1 MILKDTDR
9 KEVYIVKTARREIEG
24 RPVLAV
30 CYDFDRTLSP
40 ENMQDGYIRAV
51 DYDVDS
57 FWEES
62 NRLAED
68 HCMDQN
74 LAYMYKMLQ
83 SARGKEILNK
93 ERLKQ
98 YGGKVRLY
106 DGIKGWFRRINAYGE
121 RRGILVEHYIISSG
135 LREIIEGT
143 AIAKYFT
150 HIYASSFYYNEH
162 GEPCWPAQVIN
173 YTNKTQFLFRIEK
186 GILDI
191 NDNAVNDHF
200 AEGELRVPFRNI
212 VYIGDSATDIPC
224 MRLVNSLGGHSVG
237 VYDSENTDSKDTV
250 RRMIRDER
258 IRYYVPADYTKG
270 SEMDTFMHQ
279 IIDKTAAY
287 EVLEE
292 KHLRE
297 RVLVDY
303 INDDKYTLSV
313 LINGKWGS
321 GKTFF
326 IKNFMSGLNKKNVYY
341 ISLYGIATIMQLNV
355 DIYKLAISRTI
366 DMKLFNKSKP
376 KRLKYLIYI
385 KNKILNCSSKIIIVL
400 KFLLDYLGLNRDK
413 VKEIIGQKQILN
425 NVILVMDDMERCKV
439 PMDELL
445 G

>member
-1 MILKDTDR
+1 MYCSIMILKDRDR

-106 DGIKGWFRRINAYGE
+106 DGIRGWFRRINAYGE

-224 MRLVNSLGGHSVG
+224 MRLVNSLGGHSIG
-237 VYDSENTDSKDTV
+237 VYDSENTASKDTV

-270 SEMDTFMHQ
+270 SEMDILIHR

-287 EVLEE
+287 EVLEG
-292 KHLRE
+292 KHLRDRKE
-297 RVLVDY
+297 A
-303 INDDKYTLSV
+303 I
-313 LINGKWGS
+313 
-321 GKTFF
+321 
-326 IKNFMSGLNKKNVYY
+326 GLK
-341 ISLYGIATIMQLNV
+341 
-355 DIYKLAISRTI
+355 
-366 DMKLFNKSKP
+366 
-376 KRLKYLIYI
+376 
-385 KNKILNCSSKIIIVL
+385 
-400 KFLLDYLGLNRDK
+400 
-413 VKEIIGQKQILN
+413 
-425 NVILVMDDMERCKV
+425 
-439 PMDELL
+439 
-445 G
+445 

>member
-1 MILKDTDR
+1 M
-9 KEVYIVKTARREIEG
+9 KTARREIEG

-62 NRLAED
+62 NRLAGD

-106 DGIKGWFRRINAYGE
+106 DGIRGWFRRINAYGE

-143 AIAKYFT
+143 AIAKDFT

-224 MRLVNSLGGHSVG
+224 MRL
-237 VYDSENTDSKDTV
+237 
-250 RRMIRDER
+250 
-258 IRYYVPADYTKG
+258 
-270 SEMDTFMHQ
+270 
-279 IIDKTAAY
+279 TA
-287 EVLEE
+287 
-292 KHLRE
+292 
-297 RVLVDY
+297 
-303 INDDKYTLSV
+303 
-313 LINGKWGS
+313 
-321 GKTFF
+321 
-326 IKNFMSGLNKKNVYY
+326 
-341 ISLYGIATIMQLNV
+341 
-355 DIYKLAISRTI
+355 
-366 DMKLFNKSKP
+366 
-376 KRLKYLIYI
+376 
-385 KNKILNCSSKIIIVL
+385 
-400 KFLLDYLGLNRDK
+400 
-413 VKEIIGQKQILN
+413 
-425 NVILVMDDMERCKV
+425 
-439 PMDELL
+439 
-445 G
+445 

>member
-1 MILKDTDR
+1 MYCSIMILKDTDR
-9 KEVYIVKTARREIEG
+9 KEVYIVKTARREIES

-62 NRLAED
+62 NRLAGD

-106 DGIKGWFRRINAYGE
+106 DGIRGWFRRINAYGE

-143 AIAKYFT
+143 AIAKDFT

-237 VYDSENTDSKDTV
+237 VYDLENAASKDTV
-250 RRMIRDER
+250 CRMIRDER

-270 SEMDTFMHQ
+270 SEMDTLMHR

-292 KHLRE
+292 KHLRDRKE
-297 RVLVDY
+297 AVSC
-303 INDDKYTLSV
+303 NDRCY
-313 LINGKWGS
+313 
-321 GKTFF
+321 
-326 IKNFMSGLNKKNVYY
+326 
-341 ISLYGIATIMQLNV
+341 
-355 DIYKLAISRTI
+355 
-366 DMKLFNKSKP
+366 
-376 KRLKYLIYI
+376 
-385 KNKILNCSSKIIIVL
+385 SS
-400 KFLLDYLGLNRDK
+400 
-413 VKEIIGQKQILN
+413 
-425 NVILVMDDMERCKV
+425 
-439 PMDELL
+439 
-445 G
+445 

>member
-1 MILKDTDR
+1 M
-9 KEVYIVKTARREIEG
+9 KTARREIEG

-143 AIAKYFT
+143 AIAKDFT
-150 HIYASSFYYNEH
+150 HIYASSFYYN
-162 GEPCWPAQVIN
+162 
-173 YTNKTQFLFRIEK
+173 
-186 GILDI
+186 DI

-292 KHLRE
+292 KHLRDRKE
-297 RVLVDY
+297 
-303 INDDKYTLSV
+303 
-313 LINGKWGS
+313 
-321 GKTFF
+321 
-326 IKNFMSGLNKKNVYY
+326 
-341 ISLYGIATIMQLNV
+341 
-355 DIYKLAISRTI
+355 AII
-366 DMKLFNKSKP
+366 
-376 KRLKYLIYI
+376 
-385 KNKILNCSSKIIIVL
+385 
-400 KFLLDYLGLNRDK
+400 
-413 VKEIIGQKQILN
+413 
-425 NVILVMDDMERCKV
+425 
-439 PMDELL
+439 
-445 G
+445 

>member
-1 MILKDTDR
+1 MRRWWQYHLFSCSKKIHLTEEGLFRFLCRIMILKDRDR
-9 KEVYIVKTARREIEG
+9 KEVYIVRTARREIEG

-57 FWEES
+57 FWAES

-106 DGIKGWFRRINAYGE
+106 DGIKGWFRRINAYGGK
-121 RRGILVEHYIISSG
+121 RGILVEHYIISSR

-143 AIAKYFT
+143 AIAKDFT

-237 VYDSENTDSKDTV
+237 VYDLENTDSKDTV
-250 RRMIRDER
+250 CRMIRDER
-258 IRYYVPADYTKG
+258 IRYYVPADYKKNSG
-270 SEMDTFMHQ
+270 LDMLMHQ

-292 KHLRE
+292 KHLRDRKE
-297 RVLVDY
+297 TVD
-303 INDDKYTLSV
+303 
-313 LINGKWGS
+313 
-321 GKTFF
+321 
-326 IKNFMSGLNKKNVYY
+326 
-341 ISLYGIATIMQLNV
+341 
-355 DIYKLAISRTI
+355 
-366 DMKLFNKSKP
+366 
-376 KRLKYLIYI
+376 
-385 KNKILNCSSKIIIVL
+385 
-400 KFLLDYLGLNRDK
+400 
-413 VKEIIGQKQILN
+413 
-425 NVILVMDDMERCKV
+425 
-439 PMDELL
+439 
-445 G
+445 

>member
-1 MILKDTDR
+1 MYCSIMILKDTDR

-62 NRLAED
+62 NQLAEG

-106 DGIKGWFRRINAYGE
+106 DGIRGWFRRINAYGE

-143 AIAKYFT
+143 AIAKDFT

-237 VYDSENTDSKDTV
+237 VYDLENTASKDTV

-270 SEMDTFMHQ
+270 SEMDILIHR

-292 KHLRE
+292 KHLRDRKE
-297 RVLVDY
+297 AVGC
-303 INDDKYTLSV
+303 ND
-313 LINGKWGS
+313 
-321 GKTFF
+321 
-326 IKNFMSGLNKKNVYY
+326 
-341 ISLYGIATIMQLNV
+341 
-355 DIYKLAISRTI
+355 R
-366 DMKLFNKSKP
+366 
-376 KRLKYLIYI
+376 
-385 KNKILNCSSKIIIVL
+385 CHSS
-400 KFLLDYLGLNRDK
+400 
-413 VKEIIGQKQILN
+413 
-425 NVILVMDDMERCKV
+425 
-439 PMDELL
+439 
-445 G
+445 

>member
-1 MILKDTDR
+1 M
-9 KEVYIVKTARREIEG
+9 KTARREIEG

-57 FWEES
+57 FWAES

-106 DGIKGWFRRINAYGE
+106 DGIRGWFRRINAYGE

-143 AIAKYFT
+143 AIAKDFT

-237 VYDSENTDSKDTV
+237 VYDLENTDSKDTV

-270 SEMDTFMHQ
+270 SEMDILIHR

-292 KHLRE
+292 KHLRDRKE
-297 RVLVDY
+297 AVA
-303 INDDKYTLSV
+303 KY
-313 LINGKWGS
+313 
-321 GKTFF
+321 
-326 IKNFMSGLNKKNVYY
+326 
-341 ISLYGIATIMQLNV
+341 
-355 DIYKLAISRTI
+355 
-366 DMKLFNKSKP
+366 
-376 KRLKYLIYI
+376 
-385 KNKILNCSSKIIIVL
+385 
-400 KFLLDYLGLNRDK
+400 
-413 VKEIIGQKQILN
+413 
-425 NVILVMDDMERCKV
+425 
-439 PMDELL
+439 
-445 G
+445 

>member
-1 MILKDTDR
+1 MRESCFKGLSFLYCSIMILKDTDR

-51 DYDVDS
+51 DYDVDG
-57 FWEES
+57 FWAES

-237 VYDSENTDSKDTV
+237 VYDLENTDSKDTV

-270 SEMDTFMHQ
+270 SEMDILIHR

-292 KHLRE
+292 KHLRDRKE
-297 RVLVDY
+297 A
-303 INDDKYTLSV
+303 
-313 LINGKWGS
+313 GS
-321 GKTFF
+321 WSFT
-326 IKNFMSGLNKKNVYY
+326 
-341 ISLYGIATIMQLNV
+341 
-355 DIYKLAISRTI
+355 
-366 DMKLFNKSKP
+366 
-376 KRLKYLIYI
+376 
-385 KNKILNCSSKIIIVL
+385 
-400 KFLLDYLGLNRDK
+400 
-413 VKEIIGQKQILN
+413 
-425 NVILVMDDMERCKV
+425 
-439 PMDELL
+439 
-445 G
+445 

>member
-1 MILKDTDR
+1 MYCSIMILKDTDR

-57 FWEES
+57 FWAES

-106 DGIKGWFRRINAYGE
+106 DGIRGWFRRINAYGE

-186 GILDI
+186 GSWI
-191 NDNAVNDHF
+191 
-200 AEGELRVPFRNI
+200 
-212 VYIGDSATDIPC
+212 SMT
-224 MRLVNSLGGHSVG
+224 MR
-237 VYDSENTDSKDTV
+237 
-250 RRMIRDER
+250 
-258 IRYYVPADYTKG
+258 
-270 SEMDTFMHQ
+270 
-279 IIDKTAAY
+279 
-287 EVLEE
+287 
-292 KHLRE
+292 
-297 RVLVDY
+297 
-303 INDDKYTLSV
+303 
-313 LINGKWGS
+313 
-321 GKTFF
+321 
-326 IKNFMSGLNKKNVYY
+326 
-341 ISLYGIATIMQLNV
+341 
-355 DIYKLAISRTI
+355 
-366 DMKLFNKSKP
+366 
-376 KRLKYLIYI
+376 
-385 KNKILNCSSKIIIVL
+385 
-400 KFLLDYLGLNRDK
+400 
-413 VKEIIGQKQILN
+413 
-425 NVILVMDDMERCKV
+425 
-439 PMDELL
+439 
-445 G
+445 

>member
-1 MILKDTDR
+1 MYCSIMILKDRDR
-9 KEVYIVKTARREIEG
+9 KEVYIVRTARREIEG

-51 DYDVDS
+51 DYDVDG
-57 FWEES
+57 FWAES

-106 DGIKGWFRRINAYGE
+106 DGIKGWLRRINAYGE
-121 RRGILVEHYIISSG
+121 KRGILVEHYIISSG

-143 AIAKYFT
+143 AIAKDFT

-224 MRLVNSLGGHSVG
+224 MRLVNSLGGHSIG
-237 VYDSENTDSKDTV
+237 VYDLENAASKDTV
-250 RRMIRDER
+250 CRMIRDER

-270 SEMDTFMHQ
+270 SEMDTLMHQ

-292 KHLRE
+292 KHLRDRKE
-297 RVLVDY
+297 
-303 INDDKYTLSV
+303 
-313 LINGKWGS
+313 
-321 GKTFF
+321 
-326 IKNFMSGLNKKNVYY
+326 
-341 ISLYGIATIMQLNV
+341 
-355 DIYKLAISRTI
+355 AIGWAFT
-366 DMKLFNKSKP
+366 
-376 KRLKYLIYI
+376 
-385 KNKILNCSSKIIIVL
+385 
-400 KFLLDYLGLNRDK
+400 
-413 VKEIIGQKQILN
+413 
-425 NVILVMDDMERCKV
+425 
-439 PMDELL
+439 
-445 G
+445 

>member
-1 MILKDTDR
+1 MEIYQNVNGNSGIAGYKIGDTCIEVEFADTEGVYRYSYESAGRENVEEMKRLAAQVRESCFKGLSFSYCSIMILKDTDR

-106 DGIKGWFRRINAYGE
+106 NGIRGWFRRINAYGE

-143 AIAKYFT
+143 AIAKDFT

-224 MRLVNSLGGHSVG
+224 MRLVNSLGGHSIG
-237 VYDSENTDSKDTV
+237 VYDLENTASKDTV

-270 SEMDTFMHQ
+270 SEMDILMHR

-292 KHLRE
+292 KHLRDRKE
-297 RVLVDY
+297 AMA
-303 INDDKYTLSV
+303 KY
-313 LINGKWGS
+313 
-321 GKTFF
+321 
-326 IKNFMSGLNKKNVYY
+326 
-341 ISLYGIATIMQLNV
+341 
-355 DIYKLAISRTI
+355 
-366 DMKLFNKSKP
+366 
-376 KRLKYLIYI
+376 
-385 KNKILNCSSKIIIVL
+385 
-400 KFLLDYLGLNRDK
+400 
-413 VKEIIGQKQILN
+413 
-425 NVILVMDDMERCKV
+425 
-439 PMDELL
+439 
-445 G
+445 

>member
-1 MILKDTDR
+1 MRESCFKGLSFLYCSIMILKDTDR
-9 KEVYIVKTARREIEG
+9 KEVYIVKTARREIES

-51 DYDVDS
+51 DYDVDG
-57 FWEES
+57 FWAES

-121 RRGILVEHYIISSG
+121 KRGILVEHYIISSG

-143 AIAKYFT
+143 AIAKDFT

-237 VYDSENTDSKDTV
+237 VYDLENAASKDTV
-250 RRMIRDER
+250 CRMIRDER

-270 SEMDTFMHQ
+270 SEMDILIHR

-292 KHLRE
+292 KHLRD
-297 RVLVDY
+297 R
-303 INDDKYTLSV
+303 
-313 LINGKWGS
+313 
-321 GKTFF
+321 
-326 IKNFMSGLNKKNVYY
+326 
-341 ISLYGIATIMQLNV
+341 
-355 DIYKLAISRTI
+355 
-366 DMKLFNKSKP
+366 
-376 KRLKYLIYI
+376 
-385 KNKILNCSSKIIIVL
+385 
-400 KFLLDYLGLNRDK
+400 
-413 VKEIIGQKQILN
+413 KEAVGWAFT
-425 NVILVMDDMERCKV
+425 
-439 PMDELL
+439 
-445 G
+445 